1 MALGIW
7 HFTAK
12 SHVDVKCVYSRFGNI
27 VSDTTVRKALN
38 SMTGSSLVVLWDSV
52 KDATSR
58 GETEWC
64 LVLDNVQ
71 EYCPIYEGGI
81 ARQSILK
88 VGTAGTAIRLDDCR
102 PGAFDLQS
110 HLTRV
115 AQKKRKTM
123 TVETLRIDIDWT
135 HESRTRDSITTL
147 GSGSRQLHSGTQVSV
162 QRYFSQVSVGAPCQA
177 SHAWRKKDYGTAVRN
192 QCRERDWDPRDG
204 TCDHGFRWTDG
215 YQLGSGKGYAPA
227 IAGIRGREGGASRL
241 LIQISFGIL
250 KLALN
255 LTWS

>member
-38 SMTGSSLVVLWDSV
+38 SMTGSSLAVLRNSV

-177 SHAWRKKDYGTAVRN
+177 
-192 QCRERDWDPRDG
+192 
-204 TCDHGFRWTDG
+204 
-215 YQLGSGKGYAPA
+215 
-227 IAGIRGREGGASRL
+227 
-241 LIQISFGIL
+241 
-250 KLALN
+250 
-255 LTWS
+255 